1 MESIELASGLGA
13 LHSAVV
19 LAHEYTHAW
28 LWLHDFPPLPAPL
41 EEGICE
47 LGLRVE
53 GGRRVLGEVPFP
65 TIVASCEQAP
75 SSTFSSSCTRP
86 PNRVSSQSPP
96 SCARG
101 YAASR
106 PTCVHPT
113 EVDSDLPQP
122 HWRGEGE
129 IPLHLLLREFS

>member
-47 LGLRVE
+47 LGLRVAWAPCS
-53 GGRRVLGEVPFP
+53 RRSA
-65 TIVASCEQAP
+65 I
-75 SSTFSSSCTRP
+75 
-86 PNRVSSQSPP
+86 PNDR
-96 SCARG
+96 RK
-101 YAASR
+101 
-106 PTCVHPT
+106 
-113 EVDSDLPQP
+113 L
-122 HWRGEGE
+122 
-129 IPLHLLLREFS
+129 